1 MRIATCGCGSVV
13 QAGDTEI
20 KRAGIEFF
28 FSCAACGVEFSVFEP
43 SHGLNAES
51 GTVLEAIHDAI
62 QQEAI
67 FSEAWWRLVRQAS
80 ELVGAAL

>member
-1 MRIATCGCGSVV
+1 MRIATCYCGSVV

-20 KRAGIEFF
+20 KHAGMEFF
-28 FSCAACGVEFSVFEP
+28 FSCAACGAEFSVFEP
-43 SHGLNAES
+43 SNRGS

-67 FSEAWWRLVRQAS
+67 FSEAWWRLVRQAA